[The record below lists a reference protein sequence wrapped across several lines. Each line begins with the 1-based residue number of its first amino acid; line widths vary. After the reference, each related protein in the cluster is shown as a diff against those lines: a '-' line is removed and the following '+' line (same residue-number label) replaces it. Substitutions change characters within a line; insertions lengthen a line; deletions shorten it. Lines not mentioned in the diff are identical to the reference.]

1 MPDKTYMP
9 KPLTHAQCAR
19 RSAIRADGKP
29 TRADAALLDISL
41 DGVRTP
47 RLTRKDGRLRVVASV
62 DGHGI
67 RPERRYERVPVTRLR
82 AKDLDAQLLS
92 REIHGYR
99 PSGVATTFTPK
110 LSKATHQLRSRK
122 GKGLDRGGSIFG
134 NDDRYLFDDHSFPW
148 RPPARSAPWA
158 NGDRATCRTKV

>member
-29 TRADAALLDISL
+29 KRADAALLDISL
-41 DGVRTP
+41 DGVRNP

-99 PSGVATTFTPK
+99 GFAFAGHTARDDNGAGTRTLNRHEDERRAQITMRLGVGV
-110 LSKATHQLRSRK
+110 SRVID
-122 GKGLDRGGSIFG
+122 G
-134 NDDRYLFDDHSFPW
+134 
-148 RPPARSAPWA
+148 
-158 NGDRATCRTKV
+158 